1 MTKSFVHLNFEWKVY
16 HVRRAKVASAR
27 LRLNWLFE
35 PASGILHYSSFKD
48 EFCRGR
54 A

>member
-1 MTKSFVHLNFEWKVY
+1 LREEVY

-27 LRLNWLFE
+27 LRLNWFFE
-35 PASGILHYSSFKD
+35 PASGILHCSSLKD
-48 EFCRGR
+48 EFCGGR